1 MKMRKLVMTAMALAL
16 VGNFQV
22 AYANP
27 GAGSLVGAESGE
39 SAERGEGAERSKKPQ
54 RDHVIKLRHKVK
66 RIFNALDLDGSDT
79 ITLDEWL
86 VKTTKK
92 AEKHFDRIDTND
104 DNLISLEEFLA
115 VGHDRDKDLEVDR
128 EAVRACVADATGEA
142 APERPDRNTAFDRI
156 DTNDDGFIDPDEFLA
171 AKSEK
176 ATAKFNTIDADGDGA
191 ITKQELAE
199 ALKHQREFERVRRDC
214 VEDQREADDLIG

>member
-16 VGNFQV
+16 VGNFQM

-27 GAGSLVGAESGE
+27 GAGSLFGAEIGKSAGSGE
-39 SAERGEGAERSKKPQ
+39 DAERPEKPQ
-54 RDHVIKLRHKVK
+54 RDHAMNLRHKVK
-66 RIFNALDLDGSDT
+66 RIFNALDLDDSDT

-92 AEKHFDRIDTND
+92 AEKHFDRIDAND

-115 VGHDRDKDLEVDR
+115 VGDDRDKDLEVDS
-128 EAVRACVADATGEA
+128 EAIRACVADATGEA
-142 APERPDRNTAFDRI
+142 APERADRNTAFDRI

-171 AKSEK
+171 AKTEK
-176 ATAKFNTIDADGDGA
+176 ASAKFNAIDADGDGA

-199 ALKHQREFERVRRDC
+199 ALKHLRELKRARRDC